1 IVFFWFIMLMNL
13 LMPGRISL
21 RAVDD
26 VDLTIRK
33 GHTMALVGESGC
45 GKTTMGKSIIQL
57 NKTTAGSVR
66 YGGKELTTIKGEQL
80 KPFRQKM
87 QIIFQDPYGSLN
99 PRQMIGEII
108 EEGMLV
114 HGVGKT
120 KEEREAIIR
129 DVLRHVNMAPEMMTR
144 YPHEFS
150 GGQRQRIGIARVLA
164 IQPDFVVCD
173 EPTSALDVS
182 VQAQILN
189 LLNQLQDEFEL
200 TYLFITHDLRV
211 VEFIA
216 DHLSVMYLGRI
227 VEEGKTEEIFSNPK
241 HPYTRA
247 LLTAIPETDPKS
259 GFKKIKLE
267 GDVPS
272 PINPP
277 RGCHFNPRCQYAMP
291 ICKAAYPGPI
301 EETGTHKVRCF
312 LYGTGEIDLPDGV
325 KWDGRKELQNWD
337 EERAKIRHIKEEA
350 EEDRRS
356 KLKNGRSKKKDVEK
370 DIEEKDDDK

>member
-1 IVFFWFIMLMNL
+1 
-13 LMPGRISL
+13 MPGTLIV
-21 RAVDD
+21 RAVDE
-26 VDLTIRK
+26 VDLIIRQ
-33 GHTMALVGESGC
+33 GQTMALVGESGC
-45 GKTTMGKSIIQL
+45 GKTTIGKSILQL
-57 NKTTAGSVR
+57 NKPTAGTVNYSDV
-66 YGGKELTTIKGEQL
+66 ELTSLRRDAL

-114 HGVGKT
+114 HKVGNT

-129 DVLRHVNMAPEMMTR
+129 DVLRRVNMAPEMMTR

-164 IQPDFVVCD
+164 VQPDFVVCD

-189 LLNQLQDEFEL
+189 LLNTLQNDFDL

-216 DHLSVMYLGRI
+216 DHVSVMYLGRI
-227 VEEGKTEEIFSNPK
+227 VEEGLTEEIFTAPK

-277 RGCHFNPRCQYAMP
+277 KGCHFHPRCQFVME
-291 ICKAAYPGPI
+291 ICKKFYP
-301 EETGTHKVRCF
+301 EVTDESNTHKLHCF
-312 LYGTGEIDLPDGV
+312 LYGKGQIELDYEDI
-325 KWDGRKELQNWD
+325 KWEGRKALRNWAEEKSEVLAGKEKAERERLTKLQ
-337 EERAKIRHIKEEA
+337 EKEELEQFEA
-350 EEDRRS
+350 DKKEETETDE
-356 KLKNGRSKKKDVEK
+356 NTTE
-370 DIEEKDDDK
+370 